1 MKSHKLYA
9 LALRDHDL
17 IPVIAYGTAGTGKTY
32 GACEA
37 AVDWLRQDKR
47 KKILVIRPNVSFAD
61 KNGFLPGTERE
72 KMEPWIRPVANH
84 FVQFGLSKNEQENL
98 EKNGRLTYLPL
109 EHIQGLTFD
118 NTFIIL
124 DECQNMTFEHL
135 KGFLTRIG
143 KWSKVVLCGDIGQVS
158 PQFRN
163 SGLAELI
170 DMIDYYDLPI
180 HTIQFNRDDV
190 LRGDVCKRFIIAFEE
205 WEAR

>member
-1 MKSHKLYA
+1 MKSHKLYS

-17 IPVIAYGTAGTGKTY
+17 APVIAYGTAGTGKTY

-37 AVDWLRQDKR
+37 AVEWLRQGKR
-47 KKILVIRPNVSFAD
+47 QKILVIRPNVSFAD

-158 PQFRN
+158 PMFRN

-170 DMIDYYDLPI
+170 DMIDYYDLPV
-180 HTIQFNRDDV
+180 HTIQFDRDDV
-190 LRGDVCKRFIIAFEE
+190 LRGDVCKRFIVAFEE
-205 WEAR
+205 WEGR